1 MMLRKGLAPKLGLA
15 AIVAVTSFAM
25 LASTVDARVGS
36 GRSFGSRGSK
46 TFTAPPTTKTAPKAA
61 QPIDRSITQPGVSA
75 SRPTAGAV
83 TGAASQAVRSGG
95 LLRGLIL
102 GGFLGAGL
110 AALLGTGGLASLL
123 GAVLQIAWIALLIGI
138 GVMAFRW
145 LTGRNIPQ
153 PAAATATA
161 GGSTAR
167 ADGMMQ
173 RASVSGMGNSA
184 PPLSI
189 GEADFNTFEQRLYE
203 IQDAYSRGDEK
214 ALGDRT
220 TPEMLS
226 YFMQEIASNRRQG
239 VRNELRQPKLL
250 QGDLSES
257 WREGTMEYATV
268 AMRFS
273 IIDAMVDTTSG
284 RVVSGSLDQPQE
296 ATEVWT
302 FCRPANGRP
311 QQWELSAIQQA

>member
-1 MMLRKGLAPKLGLA
+1 
-15 AIVAVTSFAM
+15 
-25 LASTVDARVGS
+25 
-36 GRSFGSRGSK
+36 
-46 TFTAPPTTKTAPKAA
+46 
-61 QPIDRSITQPGVSA
+61 
-75 SRPTAGAV
+75 
-83 TGAASQAVRSGG
+83 
-95 LLRGLIL
+95 
-102 GGFLGAGL
+102 
-110 AALLGTGGLASLL
+110 
-123 GAVLQIAWIALLIGI
+123 
-138 GVMAFRW
+138 
-145 LTGRNIPQ
+145 
-153 PAAATATA
+153 
-161 GGSTAR
+161 
-167 ADGMMQ
+167 MMQ

-226 YFMQEIASNRRQG
+226 YFMQEIASNRGQG
-239 VRNELRQPKLL
+239 LRNELRQPKLL

-273 IIDAMVDTTSG
+273 IIDAMVDATSG
-284 RVVSGSLDQPQE
+284 RVVSGSLDQPEE